1 MKKKNKNFKIYQ
13 KTKIN
18 KNIYDLIEI
27 MKLLRDPKEGCPWD
41 IKQTFSSII
50 PHMIEEAYEV
60 SDAIE
65 RNSFYELKNELGD
78 LLLQVVFLSQIAKE
92 NKFFD
97 FNDVINSIT
106 NKLIERHP
114 HIFEEQ
120 NNLENEDQVKVQWE
134 KIKSLE
140 RKAENSSKEVNSD
153 LDQITNN
160 LPSIIKSNKIQ
171 ERASFLGFDWKNT
184 KGSFEKLSEE
194 IEELKKAE
202 KGQKKS
208 AIEEECGDLLFS
220 VINVVRKF
228 KVNPDKALMQANNK
242 FVKRYKTCEMLAKK
256 DGLIFSEIELEIKNF
271 YWEKSKKLLIKN

>member
-140 RKAENSSKEVNSD
+140 N
-153 LDQITNN
+153 
-160 LPSIIKSNKIQ
+160 
-171 ERASFLGFDWKNT
+171 
-184 KGSFEKLSEE
+184 
-194 IEELKKAE
+194 
-202 KGQKKS
+202 
-208 AIEEECGDLLFS
+208 
-220 VINVVRKF
+220 
-228 KVNPDKALMQANNK
+228 
-242 FVKRYKTCEMLAKK
+242 
-256 DGLIFSEIELEIKNF
+256 
-271 YWEKSKKLLIKN
+271 